1 MPWPYMVNKK
11 QIMFWALKYLPK
23 RKAILWHL
31 LFEDYVPHILTS
43 DLGCETLGRGGGEV
57 LVWVVM
63 CLLVW
68 HITRK

>member
-11 QIMFWALKYLPK
+11 QIMFWAPQISSQK
-23 RKAILWHL
+23 RAMLWHL

-43 DLGCETLGRGGGEV
+43 DLACETSGRGDV